1 MKLKQKNL
9 WSREEKNL
17 GGWSLLGGGEI
28 FPGGGRGMD
37 KFSAGEGVGELPSIP
52 PSRENP
58 AKWVYY
64 SSSHV

>member
-9 WSREEKNL
+9 WSGEEKNVGAPT
-17 GGWSLLGGGEI
+17 GGRREI
-28 FPGGGRGMD
+28 FPGGGKGMD
-37 KFSAGEGVGELPSIP
+37 KFSAGKGVGELPSIP